1 MAAKTTKRREVWVN
15 DREGVLGGTCEE
27 ARSDAAMLGGRPV
40 KFVESR
46 PGDVVLSRED
56 ARALDALVHAFGHL
70 VGPNLELRPND
81 EVDFEA
87 LAAAKKAVALL
98 RGGR

>member
-1 MAAKTTKRREVWVN
+1 MKTKRREVWVN

-46 PGDVVLSRED
+46 PGDVVLPREAVKRAAELLSRVE
-56 ARALDALVHAFGHL
+56 ALTGWGDGNEAKMAGE
-70 VGPNLELRPND
+70 ELR
-81 EVDFEA
+81 
-87 LAAAKKAVALL
+87 ALL

>member
-1 MAAKTTKRREVWVN
+1 MKTKRREVWVN

-40 KFVESR
+40 KFVEAR
-46 PGDVVLSRED
+46 PGDVVLSREE
-56 ARALDALVHAFGHL
+56 LETAFVAWGYQL
-70 VGPNLELRPND
+70 PT
-81 EVDFEA
+81 A
-87 LAAAKKAVALL
+87 KKLAAFLAR